1 MSIRSPLS
9 SHHEMLLRSLV
20 SKTLAYFGAHEVDHL
35 DRVRTHLL
43 TLLDAVQ
50 PLGRA
55 QNLRSAYV
63 FLQKQGPAFNQ
74 AFHTQ
79 LRKGLE
85 AQLASLRDQGAEAK
99 NTTGSGA
106 LFSDDMGGLAM
117 TLIDVSE
124 VERILL
130 VDRITQKFTA
140 HYDAALAP
148 LTRRLGVLTGLES
161 ATLTDNPFRAEIYI
175 QSFMSAWESCD
186 FDNQATEDLMLSL
199 EPQTY
204 LDLAPL
210 YQDLNATLTKAG
222 IDGQTV
228 YRIRKT
234 EAGVS
239 GLMPLSSPDRP
250 EATSD
255 VQGADQGRSRP
266 APIGAS
272 GGAQA
277 AGGRMRTGSQGDAA
291 AQADSRSMWGGMA
304 PVGRSVAAHAR
315 QFLQRLGFGR
325 AGGPARSQG
334 MQSPAS
340 PAGGQAQYPS
350 SQNGGL
356 APSSYL
362 DSASVDRQGEHQSG
376 FQGGAEVPA
385 DPEFMGY
392 LAELQAGAQ
401 ESYAEH
407 AFAGDIPPEH
417 FVLRQ
422 MRERDEVRRA
432 PELDRGTV
440 DALAEVFDYVFAD
453 HAIPLQMKF
462 VIGRLQ
468 IPVLKAAMIDRDFF
482 LSADHPARRLID
494 TLAQASIAWQP
505 EKGESDPLYVR
516 IENTVKRV
524 LNEFED
530 DLDLFSELLLEFT
543 EFLFETEQQAQ
554 GRIEPVAD
562 HAREGEVF
570 EQALAHVDEVV
581 HTRLSALTPD
591 SPVLAFLAPFIT
603 QQWREV
609 LAHAWMDV
617 TDNPSHWEAMVGA
630 MDQLIWSIEPK
641 TTAQERR
648 QLVAV
653 LPELVRNINTGLD
666 NINWVGDERGTF
678 TRRLISTHMLAI
690 RMTQAAGL
698 DSQQQA
704 LDPSAGREAI
714 VDLEQRRA
722 AKLAQSRDSFDG
734 LAQSLQ
740 RGTWFDFA
748 APGEPLHRCRLSWV
762 SPMRTRLLFTNRDGF
777 DAFVRSER
785 EVAELL
791 RQGQLRLLDQQPI
804 VERALERIM
813 AENESQVL
821 QLDLEQAA

>member
-1 MSIRSPLS
+1 
-9 SHHEMLLRSLV
+9 MLLRSLV
-20 SKTLAYFGAHEVDHL
+20 SKTLAYFWAHEVDHL
-35 DRVRTHLL
+35 DRVRNHILE
-43 TLLDAVQ
+43 LLDAVH

-63 FLQKQGPAFNQ
+63 FLQKQAPAFNQ

-79 LRKGLE
+79 LRKNLE
-85 AQLASLRDQGAEAK
+85 GHMATLRGQDLEAK
-99 NTTGSGA
+99 NSTRSSA
-106 LFSDDMGGLAM
+106 LMLDDDMGGLAM

-124 VERILL
+124 VDRILL

-140 HYDAALAP
+140 QYDAVLAP
-148 LTRRLGVLTGLES
+148 LTRRLGVIVGVES
-161 ATLTDNPFRAEIYI
+161 PSLTDNPFRAEVFI
-175 QSFMSAWESCD
+175 QSFLAAWETCD

-199 EPQTY
+199 EPKSY

-234 EAGVS
+234 ESGAS
-239 GLMPLSSPDRP
+239 GLMPLGGSDGKAAEAQEQGHDAGSS
-250 EATSD
+250 
-255 VQGADQGRSRP
+255 QP
-266 APIGAS
+266 AALGNA
-272 GGAQA
+272 GHAGVAQFGNAGAQA
-277 AGGRMRTGSQGDAA
+277 PDGGA
-291 AQADSRSMWGGMA
+291 RSMWSGMA

-315 QFLQRLGFGR
+315 QFLQRLGFGGAPTSVR
-325 AGGPARSQG
+325 AQGIQGSAHTAG
-334 MQSPAS
+334 MQAMP
-340 PAGGQAQYPS
+340 GQQPS
-350 SQNGGL
+350 SQYGGL
-356 APSSYL
+356 GPSSFL
-362 DSASVDRQGEHQSG
+362 DSATVDNWQGEPE
-376 FQGGAEVPA
+376 GAGNAGAMVPA

-401 ESYAEH
+401 ASYSEQ
-407 AFAGDIPPEH
+407 AFGGDIPPEH

-505 EKGESDPLYVR
+505 EKGENDPLYVR

-554 GRIEPVAD
+554 GRIDPVAD
-562 HAREGEVF
+562 DAREGEVF
-570 EQALAHVDEVV
+570 EQALSHVDELV
-581 HTRLSALTPD
+581 HARINALPSD
-591 SPVLAFLAPFIT
+591 SPVLAFLAPFLT
-603 QQWREV
+603 RQWREV
-609 LAHAWMDV
+609 MAHAWV
-617 TDNPSHWEAMVGA
+617 GAQDNPAHWDAMVGA

-648 QLVAV
+648 KLVEV
-653 LPELVRNINTGLD
+653 LPDLVRNINTGLD
-666 NINWVGDERGTF
+666 HIDWVGDERANF

-690 RMTQAAGL
+690 RMTQPAAL
-698 DSQQQA
+698 DSQQQP
-704 LDPSAGREAI
+704 LDPLAGQEAI
-714 VDLEQRRA
+714 ENLEQRRA
-722 AKLAQSRDSFDG
+722 AKLAQSQDEFDT
-734 LAQSLQ
+734 LAQSFN
-740 RGTWFDFA
+740 RGMWFDFA
-748 APGEPLHRCRLSWV
+748 AEGEPVHRCRLSWV

-791 RQGQLRLLDQQPI
+791 RKGQLRTLDQQPI
-804 VERALERIM
+804 VERALDHIM
-813 AENESQVL
+813 ADKAPQPAE
-821 QLDLEQAA
+821 LDFSLAD